1 MIKDI
6 ITDESKLNLP
16 SNWYDNNHEADI
28 QQIVQD
34 LIDTADAH
42 KDKCLGLAANQI
54 GYNSRIFVIK
64 TPEGYAAAINPEVV
78 CMTGGRKQYFE
89 ACLSRPGKEPVKV
102 KRYKRVKLKLVN
114 DKGEEALLEFKGLA
128 ARIVQHEMDH
138 LNGVLI

>member
-1 MIKDI
+1 MIMDI
-6 ITDESKLNLP
+6 ITDEDKLTVP
-16 SNWYDNNHEADI
+16 SGVTKESET
-28 QQIVQD
+28 IVKD
-34 LIDTADAH
+34 LIDTANAH

-78 CMTGGRKQYFE
+78 CMTGGRKKYWE
-89 ACLSRPGKEPVKV
+89 VCLSRPGKDPIRV

-114 DKGEEALLEFKGLA
+114 AEGEEALIEFKGLA

>member
-6 ITDESKLNLP
+6 ITDEKKLSYP
-16 SNWYDNNHEADI
+16 CGFYSDDEDTAT
-28 QQIVQD
+28 IVKD
-34 LIDTADAH
+34 LIDTANAH
-42 KDKCLGLAANQI
+42 KDRCLGLAANQI

-78 CMTGGRKQYFE
+78 CMTGGRKQYYE
-89 ACLSRPGKEPVKV
+89 ACLSRLDKDPIRV

-114 DKGEEALLEFKGLA
+114 DDGEEALLEFKGLA